1 MYQDHNFNILFSEV
15 KDFAIQCRYVAYKLE
30 AEKIIKVYFVQLENT
45 LILDTEN
52 NKYKIILHSID
63 IPATEIYK
71 MN

>member
-1 MYQDHNFNILFSEV
+1 MYQDHNFNMLFSEL
-15 KDFAIQCRYVAYKLE
+15 KDYAIQCRYIAYKLE
-30 AEKIIKVYFVQLENT
+30 AEKILKVVIMQLDNM

-52 NKYKIILHSID
+52 NQYKIILHSID